1 MLKYDKI
8 YNGKVS
14 EQKDILKIFERNM
27 KKREILRMIP
37 CVLSVEPLSTKKAM
51 CK

>member
-1 MLKYDKI
+1 MLEYDKI

-27 KKREILRMIP
+27 KKREMLTTIP
-37 CVLSVEPLSTKKAM
+37 CVLFVEPLSAM
-51 CK
+51 TEMGK